1 LKTNVE
7 AMKAK
12 ETSKRAQQ
20 VKSVDKAVK
29 NYVQNFDEPV
39 STVEEGAMSYSNFL
53 NNKMMLVEA
62 IRKGLSYDLFSKIKK
77 ITPFTE
83 EDWADYLSLSKKS
96 LQRYQKEKNFFFKP
110 IHSEKIIELAEV
122 TNFGRDVFDS
132 KEQFYLW
139 LNTPSYA
146 LNNLKPAEL
155 LKDSYGKEMVMAELN
170 RIDHGIFA

>member
-96 LQRYQKEKNFFFKP
+96 LQRYQKEKNF
-110 IHSEKIIELAEV
+110 
-122 TNFGRDVFDS
+122 
-132 KEQFYLW
+132 
-139 LNTPSYA
+139 
-146 LNNLKPAEL
+146 
-155 LKDSYGKEMVMAELN
+155 
-170 RIDHGIFA
+170 